1 MKADSKSV
9 PFLKGLPDTLESDLQ
24 SLNTLANNVRLLPN
38 KSKGTL
44 VIPEPLKQLLAS
56 LPDTFNK
63 SPEGILLRAV
73 QFLNQ
78 LSIDPLIFGE
88 PDAKLDKLVQPLNT
102 LVPLIGKYPG
112 HCVTAK
118 TLVLF

>member
-1 MKADSKSV
+1 M
-9 PFLKGLPDTLESDLQ
+9 PFLNGLPDTLESDLQ
-24 SLNTLANNVRLLPN
+24 SLNTLANNVRLPPN

-44 VIPEPLKQLLAS
+44 VTPEPLKQLLAS

-63 SPEGILLRAV
+63 SPEGMLLKAV

-88 PDAKLDKLVQPLNT
+88 PDAKLDKPVQPLNT
-102 LVPLIGKYPG
+102 LVPLIENDPG